1 VSAVTNNIIYV
12 DILSNGESWFG
23 SNRIASKSAY
33 PELNA
38 AKSLRGLGINLD
50 TPVAI
55 RKMGVVV
62 RHSTVEFILRHERAE
77 TALTQ

>member
-1 VSAVTNNIIYV
+1 MTDAIILDV
-12 DILSNGESWFG
+12 LSNGEAWYG
-23 SNRIASKSAY
+23 ANRVASKSGY

-50 TPVAI
+50 TPVTI
-55 RKMGVVV
+55 RKMGVAT
-62 RHSTVEFILRHERAE
+62 RHSTVGFILRNERAE